1 MEKKKAKIS
10 MESILYWLEVWLMY
24 PGSLHW
30 RKLFPFPAGINGFLV
45 RDGTWCLLA
54 FLAGILPWFELG
66 QVLRAHPVTIC
77 VELENK

>member
-1 MEKKKAKIS
+1 
-10 MESILYWLEVWLMY
+10 MESILYWPEVWLMY
-24 PGSLHW
+24 PGPLHW

-54 FLAGILPWFELG
+54 FLARILPWFELG